1 MLFYRRPVILF
12 PKAEAALPSLI
23 LAEILN
29 QSAGDKPLC
38 GVYLGGL
45 DKLKGSP
52 AMESANVILCGGFS
66 KARELRA
73 VMHNLK
79 LGKLMMISTT

>member
-1 MLFYRRPVILF
+1 MIFHRRPVILF

-29 QSAGDKPLC
+29 QSSGDEPLC
-38 GVYLGGL
+38 RVYLGGL

-52 AMESANVILCGGFS
+52 AMECANVILCGGLS
-66 KARELRA
+66 RARELRA
-73 VMHNLK
+73 VSHNLK
-79 LGKLMMISTT
+79 LGKLMIISTT